1 MANDAP
7 DRTSTPNLPPAF
19 SDRSPAR
26 IALVIVIVGAIIG
39 TAWLIG
45 ERQGFG
51 EIGQGG
57 INAELLPSVGEQ
69 APELVTFDT
78 NGQLVR
84 LSDFRGQPVWLNFW
98 GSWCAPCRAEFPE
111 IEAAYRDLN
120 AQGLVMLGVA
130 VGEDPLV
137 AQDYA
142 DRVGGTFPVLAD
154 PAYLAALIPED
165 ENPEA
170 HSIVTSYTINNY
182 PTHIF
187 IDRDGTVRSV
197 ILSPMSYENAMTY
210 GEEIIASAMPAG
222 TPDGGAA
229 APES

>member
-1 MANDAP
+1 V
-7 DRTSTPNLPPAF
+7 
-19 SDRSPAR
+19 
-26 IALVIVIVGAIIG
+26 LVLAIVIGIVGA
-39 TAWLIG
+39 AWLIG

-57 INAELLPSVGEQ
+57 INASLLPGVGER
-69 APELVTFDT
+69 APELVTLDT

-98 GSWCAPCRAEFPE
+98 GSWCAPCRTEFPE
-111 IEAAYRDLN
+111 IERAYRNLN
-120 AQGLVMLGVA
+120 PDGLVMLGIA
-130 VGEDPLV
+130 VREDPLV

-154 PAYLAALIPED
+154 PAYLAALLPED
-165 ENPEA
+165 AAAEA
-170 HSIVTSYTINNY
+170 RELVTSYTINNF

-197 ILSPMSYENAMTY
+197 ILAPMTYETAMANSEAIIDSPMPDSVAPAPP
-210 GEEIIASAMPAG
+210 ASTPAIQPTTTTSG
-222 TPDGGAA
+222 SG
-229 APES
+229 